1 MKRIKEQ
8 RAAEF
13 GGREPSSDKLET
25 KHLEITPSRIANLPP
40 SILEAEKINSLK
52 GMNAR
57 RPILHLLSMEKTSA
71 VECSRIYSRAP
82 TFSYNQDKSS

>member
-8 RAAEF
+8 HAAEF
-13 GGREPSSDKLET
+13 CGREPNSDKLET
-25 KHLEITPSRIANLPP
+25 KHLEITPSRIANLWA
-40 SILEAEKINSLK
+40 STMEAEKINSLK

-71 VECSRIYSRAP
+71 VECGGIYSRAP
-82 TFSYNQDKSS
+82 AFSYNKDKSL

>member
-8 RAAEF
+8 HAAEF
-13 GGREPSSDKLET
+13 SGREPNSDKLET
-25 KHLEITPSRIANLPP
+25 KHLEITASRIANLRA
-40 SILEAEKINSLK
+40 SILEAEKINSLE

-71 VECSRIYSRAP
+71 VECAGIYSRSP